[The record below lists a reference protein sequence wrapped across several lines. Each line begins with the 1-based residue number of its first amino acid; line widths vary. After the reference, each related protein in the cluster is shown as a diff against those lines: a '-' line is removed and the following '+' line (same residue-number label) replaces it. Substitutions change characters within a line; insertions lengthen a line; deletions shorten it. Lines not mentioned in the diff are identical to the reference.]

1 MKLETNYLGLRL
13 RNPLMPGASP
23 MADNLDLVR
32 RLEDAGAAAI
42 VLHSLFEEQLVLEEN
57 AWMRDVERFE
67 DSFSEAS
74 TFLQEPSDFSLTPE
88 QYLEQIARIKEAVGV
103 PVIASLNGIS
113 TGGWTKFS
121 TQIEMAGADAIELNY
136 YVLPSSPTQ
145 TAKILENDAIEI
157 LRSVRRNVGIPVA
170 LKISPFFSSL
180 PNFTR
185 RAADAGADGFVLF
198 NRFYQPDIDI
208 DEREVLSTLEFS
220 TPAELRMRLRW
231 LAILRGSVD
240 VSLAASGGVHS
251 AKDAIKALMAGAD
264 VVQIVSALLQ
274 HGPQR
279 LGEILQDL
287 TRWMEEHEYE
297 SVEQLK
303 GSMSLQHCPDPS
315 AFERTNYLRI
325 LQGWRE

>member
-1 MKLETNYLGLRL
+1 
-13 RNPLMPGASP
+13 
-23 MADNLDLVR
+23 
-32 RLEDAGAAAI
+32 
-42 VLHSLFEEQLVLEEN
+42 
-57 AWMRDVERFE
+57 MRDVERFE

-88 QYLEQIARIKEAVGV
+88 QYLEQIARIKEAVEV